1 MNNKNTS
8 NEKEPKREYTEEEF
22 AEFSKLMYR
31 TAALPREA
39 REKVAI
45 YAQGV
50 LAMAV
55 LKGA

>member
-8 NEKEPKREYTEEEF
+8 NEKESKREYTEEEF

-50 LAMAV
+50 VAMAEM
-55 LKGA
+55 KGA

>member
-8 NEKEPKREYTEEEF
+8 NEKEPKRECTEEEF
-22 AEFSKLMYR
+22 TEFSKLMYR

-39 REKVAI
+39 REKVTI
-45 YAQGV
+45 YAQAV
-50 LAMAV
+50 IAMSE

>member
-1 MNNKNTS
+1 MKNQNIS
-8 NEKEPKREYTEEEF
+8 KEKEIKREYTEEEF
-22 AEFSKLMYR
+22 AEFSRLMYR
-31 TAALPREA
+31 TAALPKEA

-50 LAMAV
+50 LAMAE

>member
-1 MNNKNTS
+1 MKKQNISK
-8 NEKEPKREYTEEEF
+8 EKEIKREYTEEEF
-22 AEFSKLMYR
+22 AEFSRLMYR
-31 TAALPREA
+31 TAALPKEA

-50 LAMAV
+50 LAMAE

>member
-45 YAQGV
+45 YVMAI
-50 LAMAV
+50 LAMTE